1 MAAASYGV
9 ASIRTFVL
17 ERMQTDY
24 AKVSL
29 PAVCLR
35 AVQGEA
41 YVFLQDLSH
50 CRAHWGFHAT
60 SFAAGRLASGA
71 RAKQFTPIESLS

>member
-9 ASIRTFVL
+9 ATIRTFVL

-41 YVFLQDLSH
+41 YVFLQ
-50 CRAHWGFHAT
+50 G
-60 SFAAGRLASGA
+60 SFA
-71 RAKQFTPIESLS
+71 LSRTLGLPCD